1 MVKCKGK
8 KGKNGEME
16 PKMKKS
22 RKKEVIKEAEKKG
35 PSNKIAKG
43 LASLDNAYT
52 SLFEAYRQIKTQ
64 MPNEFV
70 QLYDNDRALGPI
82 LINIKEVMEALEN
95 QINSIKSQLK
105 V

>member
-1 MVKCKGK
+1 MENIDKMIDQILKEATSQIDTSK
-8 KGKNGEME
+8 K
-16 PKMKKS
+16 
-22 RKKEVIKEAEKKG
+22 VIKEAEKKG
-35 PSNKIAKG
+35 PSDRIAKG
-43 LASLDNAYT
+43 LASLDAAYT

-82 LINIKEVMEALEN
+82 LVSIKGVMEALET

-105 V
+105 A